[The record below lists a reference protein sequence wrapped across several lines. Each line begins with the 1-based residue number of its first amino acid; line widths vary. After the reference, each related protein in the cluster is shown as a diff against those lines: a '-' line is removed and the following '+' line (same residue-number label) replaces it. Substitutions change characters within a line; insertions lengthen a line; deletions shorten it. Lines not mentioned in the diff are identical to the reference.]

1 MDANNVKGII
11 ELGNVNFKCIIFD
24 PSSDSN
30 DGKILGA
37 SMVKSAGIFNGSV
50 VNPAKA
56 SQAIRG
62 CIALVEKKSNIL
74 LKKISV
80 IFEQPEFL
88 CTKLSKKIKINGA
101 KIQREDINFLLK
113 EGKKQI
119 TLNDLSHSIIHIF
132 NHNYVVDGRKF
143 DEEPIDIYADYVSH
157 EMTFL
162 TVPKNNIQ
170 NIKQTFIN
178 CDIEIERYVSCNFAL
193 AVNLLSLS
201 ELKHGSIL
209 IDIGHEK
216 ISVSLFKNLAIV
228 NSFTLSIGT
237 NHITKDI
244 SKVCSL
250 DMKES
255 EEIKNKIDFS
265 FKSNSEL
272 FLSDNLLKSSFFQ
285 SSSYRK
291 ISKSLILSIVKA
303 RLDEIFQI
311 IKKGLNNTNISSS
324 SSIKLF
330 ITGGGSNLINLEDY
344 CIGFFGSSVKKIY
357 GRGKKEG
364 IKNLDINFASCLGA
378 LRIIRDGWETEA
390 IPIPPS
396 SDVKKYN
403 FFQKIF
409 KNNP

>member
-1 MDANNVKGII
+1 MNIDNAKGII
-11 ELGNVNFKCIIFD
+11 ELGNIYFKCIIFD
-24 PSSDSN
+24 PSN
-30 DGKILGA
+30 DNNEKVLSA

-50 VNPAKA
+50 INPVKA
-56 SQAIRG
+56 SQAIRA
-62 CIALVEKKSNIL
+62 CIALVEKKSNIT

-119 TLNDLSHSIIHIF
+119 TLNDPKHSIIHIF
-132 NHNYVVDGRKF
+132 NHNYIVDGKKF
-143 DEEPIDIYADYVSH
+143 DEEPIDVYADHVSH

-178 CDIEIERYVSCNFAL
+178 CDIEIERYLSCNFAL
-193 AVNLLSLS
+193 AVNLLSYND
-201 ELKHGSIL
+201 LKHGSVL

-216 ISVSLFKNLAIV
+216 VSISLFKNLAIV
-228 NSFTLSIGT
+228 NSFSLAIGI

-250 DMKES
+250 EIEES
-255 EEIKNKIDFS
+255 KEIKNRVDLS
-265 FKSNSEL
+265 FKNNNEL
-272 FLSDNLLKSSFFQ
+272 FSEDNLLKKNFFKNTN
-285 SSSYRK
+285 YRK

-311 IKKGLNNTNISSS
+311 IKKNLITTNINPSSS
-324 SSIKLF
+324 TKF
-330 ITGGGSNLINLEDY
+330 FVTGGGSNLNNLEDY
-344 CIGFFGSSVKKIY
+344 CLNFFGFNVNKIIS
-357 GRGKKEG
+357 KSKQED
-364 IKNLDINFASCLGA
+364 IKDLNINFASCLGA
-378 LRIIRDGWETEA
+378 LKIIRDGWETEA
-390 IPIPPS
+390 IAVSPS
-396 SDVKKYN
+396 SNVKKYS
-403 FFQKIF
+403 FFQRFF
-409 KNNP
+409 KNNE

>member
-1 MDANNVKGII
+1 MNIDNAKGII
-11 ELGNVNFKCIIFD
+11 ELGNIYFKCIIFD
-24 PSSDSN
+24 PSN
-30 DGKILGA
+30 DNNEKVLSA

-50 VNPAKA
+50 INPVKA
-56 SQAIRG
+56 SQAIRA
-62 CIALVEKKSNIL
+62 CIALVEKKSNIT

-119 TLNDLSHSIIHIF
+119 TLNDPKHSIIHIF
-132 NHNYVVDGRKF
+132 NHNYIVDGKKF
-143 DEEPIDIYADYVSH
+143 DEEPIDVYADHVSH

-178 CDIEIERYVSCNFAL
+178 CDIEIERYLSCNFAL
-193 AVNLLSLS
+193 AVNLLSYND
-201 ELKHGSIL
+201 LKHGSVL

-216 ISVSLFKNLAIV
+216 VSISLFKNLAIV
-228 NSFTLSIGT
+228 NSFSLAIGI

-250 DMKES
+250 EIEES
-255 EEIKNKIDFS
+255 KEIKNRVDLS
-265 FKSNSEL
+265 FKNNNEL
-272 FLSDNLLKSSFFQ
+272 FSEDNLLKKNFFKNTN
-285 SSSYRK
+285 YRK

-311 IKKGLNNTNISSS
+311 IKKNLITTNINPPSSTN
-324 SSIKLF
+324 F
-330 ITGGGSNLINLEDY
+330 FVTGGGSNLNNLEDY
-344 CIGFFGSSVKKIY
+344 CLNFFGFNVNKII
-357 GRGKKEG
+357 GKSKQED
-364 IKNLDINFASCLGA
+364 IKDLNINFASCLGA
-378 LRIIRDGWETEA
+378 LKIIRDGWETEA
-390 IPIPPS
+390 IAVSPS
-396 SDVKKYN
+396 SNVKKYS
-403 FFQKIF
+403 FFQRFF
-409 KNNP
+409 KNNE

>member
-1 MDANNVKGII
+1 MNIDNAKGII
-11 ELGNVNFKCIIFD
+11 ELGNIYFKCIIFD
-24 PSSDSN
+24 PSN
-30 DGKILGA
+30 DNNEKVLSA

-50 VNPAKA
+50 INPVKA
-56 SQAIRG
+56 SQAIRA
-62 CIALVEKKSNIL
+62 CIALVEKKSNIT

-119 TLNDLSHSIIHIF
+119 TLNDPKHSIIHIF
-132 NHNYVVDGRKF
+132 NHNYIVDGKKF
-143 DEEPIDIYADYVSH
+143 DEEPIDVYADHVSH

-178 CDIEIERYVSCNFAL
+178 CDIEIERYLSCNFAL
-193 AVNLLSLS
+193 AVNLLSYND
-201 ELKHGSIL
+201 LKHGSVL

-216 ISVSLFKNLAIV
+216 VSISLFKNLAIV
-228 NSFTLSIGT
+228 NSFSLAIGI

-250 DMKES
+250 EIEES
-255 EEIKNKIDFS
+255 KEIKNRVDLS
-265 FKSNSEL
+265 FKNNNEL
-272 FLSDNLLKSSFFQ
+272 FSEDNLLKKNFFKNTN
-285 SSSYRK
+285 YRK

-311 IKKGLNNTNISSS
+311 IKKNLITTNINPSSS
-324 SSIKLF
+324 TKF
-330 ITGGGSNLINLEDY
+330 FVTGGGSNLNNLEDY
-344 CIGFFGSSVKKIY
+344 CLNFFGFNVNKII
-357 GRGKKEG
+357 GKSKQED
-364 IKNLDINFASCLGA
+364 IKDLNINFASCLGA
-378 LRIIRDGWETEA
+378 LKIIRDGWETEA
-390 IPIPPS
+390 IAVSPS
-396 SDVKKYN
+396 SNVKKYS
-403 FFQKIF
+403 FFQRFF
-409 KNNP
+409 KNNE

>member
-1 MDANNVKGII
+1 MNIDNAKGII
-11 ELGNVNFKCIIFD
+11 ELGNIYFKCIIFD
-24 PSSDSN
+24 PSN
-30 DGKILGA
+30 DNNEKVLSA

-50 VNPAKA
+50 INPVKA
-56 SQAIRG
+56 SQAIRA
-62 CIALVEKKSNIL
+62 CIALVEKKSNIT

-119 TLNDLSHSIIHIF
+119 TLNDPKHSIIHIF
-132 NHNYVVDGRKF
+132 NHNYIVDGKKF
-143 DEEPIDIYADYVSH
+143 DEEPIDVYADHVSH

-178 CDIEIERYVSCNFAL
+178 CDIEIERYLSCNFAL
-193 AVNLLSLS
+193 AVNLLSYND
-201 ELKHGSIL
+201 LKHGSVL

-216 ISVSLFKNLAIV
+216 VSISLFKNLAIV
-228 NSFTLSIGT
+228 NSFSLAIGI

-250 DMKES
+250 EIEES
-255 EEIKNKIDFS
+255 KEIKNRVDLS
-265 FKSNSEL
+265 FKNNNEL
-272 FLSDNLLKSSFFQ
+272 FSEDNLLKKNFFKNTN
-285 SSSYRK
+285 YRK

-311 IKKGLNNTNISSS
+311 IKKNLITTNINPS
-324 SSIKLF
+324 SSIKF
-330 ITGGGSNLINLEDY
+330 FVTGGGSNLNNLEDY
-344 CIGFFGSSVKKIY
+344 CLNFFGFNVNKII
-357 GRGKKEG
+357 GKSKQED
-364 IKNLDINFASCLGA
+364 IKDLNINFASCLGA
-378 LRIIRDGWETEA
+378 LKIIRDGWETEA
-390 IPIPPS
+390 IAVSPS
-396 SDVKKYN
+396 SNVKKYS
-403 FFQKIF
+403 FFQRFF
-409 KNNP
+409 KNNE